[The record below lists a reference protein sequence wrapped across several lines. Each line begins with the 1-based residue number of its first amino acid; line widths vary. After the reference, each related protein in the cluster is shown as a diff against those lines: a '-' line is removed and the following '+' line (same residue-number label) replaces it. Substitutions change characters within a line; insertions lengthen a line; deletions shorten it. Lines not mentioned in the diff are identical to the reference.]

1 MSWVKV
7 YELIQWWCYVVE
19 AFHLKFISFDFVV
32 FFLNFGASQFFPHE
46 PLKSSHTQH
55 LGSLACYLVARFR
68 WLCFMFHNAHTESL
82 RILPLSTLNITVW
95 VQGYKNVKLERWP
108 SSVPPRGTTGTSP
121 SEFFNPQTLWLSTR
135 KFWQRCVWKY
145 PQVVWWCSRFSPLVS
160 WDARGSWTRKS
171 PNTQPL
177 LGWGLELHLGQLIV
191 QLGRGNGILLTL
203 VSTDSPEG
211 EVWLVDQL
219 YPKEKPTKPLAL
231 LL

>member
-108 SSVPPRGTTGTSP
+108 SSVPPGVQRGHLHLSSLTLSLFDSVLGNFDRDACENTPKWYDGARVSAHSWAEMLGAREP
-121 SEFFNPQTLWLSTR
+121 GNPQIHSL
-135 KFWQRCVWKY
+135 C
-145 PQVVWWCSRFSPLVS
+145 
-160 WDARGSWTRKS
+160 
-171 PNTQPL
+171 
-177 LGWGLELHLGQLIV
+177 WG
-191 QLGRGNGILLTL
+191 
-203 VSTDSPEG
+203 EG
-211 EVWLVDQL
+211 
-219 YPKEKPTKPLAL
+219 
-231 LL
+231 

>member
-1 MSWVKV
+1 MALLHVSQCAHRKL
-7 YELIQWWCYVVE
+7 ENLATI
-19 AFHLKFISFDFVV
+19 HLKYHSV
-32 FFLNFGASQFFPHE
+32 
-46 PLKSSHTQH
+46 
-55 LGSLACYLVARFR
+55 GSG
-68 WLCFMFHNAHTESL
+68 
-82 RILPLSTLNITVW
+82 
-95 VQGYKNVKLERWP
+95 VQKCQTGKMTLERAPW
-108 SSVPPRGTTGTSP
+108 GTMGTSP

-135 KFWQRCVWKY
+135 KFWQRRVWKY

-177 LGWGLELHLGQLIV
+177 LGWGLELHLGQLVV

-231 LL
+231 LLWCCIWEWWAAGRLPQPWPQLPLSLHHIPRCLAHMPCQMFLTFHLCITAPTSLTPAKDNTE

>member
-1 MSWVKV
+1 MASLHVSQCAYRKL
-7 YELIQWWCYVVE
+7 ENL
-19 AFHLKFISFDFVV
+19 ATLHLKYHSV
-32 FFLNFGASQFFPHE
+32 
-46 PLKSSHTQH
+46 
-55 LGSLACYLVARFR
+55 GSG
-68 WLCFMFHNAHTESL
+68 
-82 RILPLSTLNITVW
+82 
-95 VQGYKNVKLERWP
+95 VQKCQTGKMTLERA
-108 SSVPPRGTTGTSP
+108 PRGTTGTSP
-121 SEFFNPQTLWLSTR
+121 SEFFNPQSLWLSTR

-231 LL
+231 LLWCCIWDMVSSRTPPAAMAPAAPVPSSHPTLSGTHALSNVFNFSFMQNCSN